1 MGISGIICN
10 VCSWSYRPKNSDE
23 TGVQIDMLIDRDDNV
38 INVCEI
44 KFSQDEFE
52 LTSDYE
58 RDIRHKVSVF
68 QNKTGTRKGVAV
80 TMITSYGLVKNQWAN
95 GIQNQLTMNDLF
107 AD

>member
-1 MGISGIICN
+1 
-10 VCSWSYRPKNSDE
+10 
-23 TGVQIDMLIDRDDNV
+23 MLIDRDDNV

-68 QNKTGTRKGVAV
+68 QSKTNTRKGVAV

-95 GIQNQLTMNDLF
+95 GIQNQLTMNALF